1 MKSKTSGPRVSVV
14 MSVYNAERYL
24 ARALDSILRQSFNDF
39 EFIVIDDGSIDH
51 SASIVET
58 HADSRVK
65 LIRNLTNAGQTRSLN
80 IGVNLAAGDY
90 IVRHDADDIS
100 APDRIRFQFEFMES
114 HPFVGLLGSAYQ
126 VIDNEERVLDVA
138 LLPQGDTELKSRL
151 LEGNIFCHGSVMIRR
166 TVLDKVG
173 GYREQFPV
181 TQDYDL
187 WLRLAEHCELANLP
201 EILYSLRF
209 EPASVTQQKRNIQ
222 LAYQRMALELARQR
236 RASGIEMQIPQDVL
250 SNFPPEP
257 ERLFGYYRW
266 ATYLFYAAG
275 QMKEGER
282 MLTNALGIRLPLTHS
297 FPTWEDWSFARA
309 QSFANL
315 RGDRSAGA
323 DFLKWIFN
331 KIPNLK
337 RKLGSWLA
345 RYYADQAFIERKKGR
360 KRRVI
365 INFLYAI
372 KYDWRWIR
380 NKGLWAIAFR
390 R

>member
-1 MKSKTSGPRVSVV
+1 
-14 MSVYNAERYL
+14 
-24 ARALDSILRQSFNDF
+24 
-39 EFIVIDDGSIDH
+39 
-51 SASIVET
+51 
-58 HADSRVK
+58 
-65 LIRNLTNAGQTRSLN
+65 
-80 IGVNLAAGDY
+80 
-90 IVRHDADDIS
+90 
-100 APDRIRFQFEFMES
+100 
-114 HPFVGLLGSAYQ
+114 
-126 VIDNEERVLDVA
+126 
-138 LLPQGDTELKSRL
+138 
-151 LEGNIFCHGSVMIRR
+151 
-166 TVLDKVG
+166 
-173 GYREQFPV
+173 
-181 TQDYDL
+181 
-187 WLRLAEHCELANLP
+187 
-201 EILYSLRF
+201 
-209 EPASVTQQKRNIQ
+209 
-222 LAYQRMALELARQR
+222 
-236 RASGIEMQIPQDVL
+236 
-250 SNFPPEP
+250 
-257 ERLFGYYRW
+257 
-266 ATYLFYAAG
+266 
-275 QMKEGER
+275 MKEGER